1 MTDSFLLATTD
12 LGDGQSGSFG
22 SVIGRL
28 EVEVVV
34 TPTSD
39 FTQSGPQR
47 NKKKGTA
54 TLTFNVPNP
63 GELNASGKGVKAA
76 GAVASKGVAAGQAQL
91 MIKAKGKKKRKLNET
106 GKVKLAVAVTYA
118 PTGGDPAHPVPDC
131 KAGKKRADS
140 RGNA

>member
-1 MTDSFLLATTD
+1 M
-12 LGDGQSGSFG
+12 
-22 SVIGRL
+22 
-28 EVEVVV
+28 V

-39 FTQSGPQR
+39 FTQSGLQR

-63 GELNASGKGVKAA
+63 GELTASGKGVKAA
-76 GAVASKGVAAGQAQL
+76 GAVAGKGVAAGQAQL

-106 GKVKLAVAVTYA
+106 GKVMLRRCGHVR
-118 PTGGDPAHPVPDC
+118 PDRGRPSHPVPDC

>member
-1 MTDSFLLATTD
+1 M
-12 LGDGQSGSFG
+12 
-22 SVIGRL
+22 
-28 EVEVVV
+28 V

-39 FTQSGPQR
+39 FTQSGLQR

-63 GELNASGKGVKAA
+63 GELTASGKGVKAA

-118 PTGGDPAHPVPDC
+118 PTGGDPRIQSLTVKLGRSEPTQGATLSRQAARRN
-131 KAGKKRADS
+131 AGCS
-140 RGNA
+140 